1 MCHLVEWFGR
11 AQNCGNFDQN
21 FDTQPLMPTLIG
33 GLPRCSVSIPGVA
46 LLSKHLNPEENSF
59 WMLIWIYKQYF
70 IFRKIFGMKSGGS
83 KFRGGGGAKQS
94 PVDNI
99 YIEKYLMVG
108 RCQGRVKGAENTH
121 THTRQTYFW
130 EKKMKETSFERFNIT
145 IYLHCRWWRCWFRCW
160 LET

>member
-1 MCHLVEWFGR
+1 
-11 AQNCGNFDQN
+11 
-21 FDTQPLMPTLIG
+21 
-33 GLPRCSVSIPGVA
+33 
-46 LLSKHLNPEENSF
+46 
-59 WMLIWIYKQYF
+59 
-70 IFRKIFGMKSGGS
+70 MKSGGS

-130 EKKMKETSFERFNIT
+130 EKKTLSKDSTLQFIFTVDDGVVDSGVD
-145 IYLHCRWWRCWFRCW
+145 
-160 LET
+160 